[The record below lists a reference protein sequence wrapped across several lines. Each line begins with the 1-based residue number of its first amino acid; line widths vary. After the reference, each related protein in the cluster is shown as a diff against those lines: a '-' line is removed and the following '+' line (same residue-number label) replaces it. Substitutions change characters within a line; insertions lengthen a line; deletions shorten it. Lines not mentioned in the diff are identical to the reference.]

1 MTNESKY
8 DIIDKHDLYAPVA
21 QLVEHLT
28 FNQRVRDSSSRRST
42 KQKGTLVVPFCLS
55 LLRTNSVAERQGI
68 RNIAARLAE
77 RDLVSDAKFPQEHA
91 HPCGAFLFVA
101 SAHEFRCRKAR
112 DSKNTRHDIDRT
124 DVVFAD
130 DAEKSFSYIG
140 DTKDGRRCYT
150 SGFDKNLSMDDRIE
164 LFKTRIATIFNLGAV
179 ELKTDVK
186 KIRIRGDRFTSQKNL
201 FGDKQG
207 DPREYETKIN
217 SLYDLADILA
227 TATYDPTATNKE
239 PSYNNPNVKPK
250 NAAHKNVKYWY
261 KFRNKIVF
269 DGVPYE
275 VTFNIRDKGK
285 DQYQYLIDF
294 KEDKTP
300 GLSNTAVNNLLR
312 ADQASYISSIPQPT
326 QKSNT
331 STTKSSKNSSGK
343 QYALDINSDSE
354 NISGA
359 EAMGWLNNKP
369 ESDGKFDLEATVAR
383 GLPYKRGKS
392 DLTVGELRKVIA
404 NTTHEKVYSKS
415 DALKA
420 VNKLSGTW
428 GLTVKARD
436 EIADTVWQ
444 FLNEAPDTTR

>member
-1 MTNESKY
+1 M
-8 DIIDKHDLYAPVA
+8 
-21 QLVEHLT
+21 
-28 FNQRVRDSSSRRST
+28 
-42 KQKGTLVVPFCLS
+42 VPFCLS